1 MSGAHLEVEI
11 ASAENSK
18 ELKKKN
24 PMGDQLPLL
33 ETDEGVC
40 IAESLAICKYL
51 AKVGPDGAGLMGSTA
66 MQKVKVEQWLSFA
79 FS

>member
-1 MSGAHLEVEI
+1 MEVEI

-51 AKVGPDGAGLMGSTA
+51 AKIGPDGAGLMGATA

>member
-1 MSGAHLEVEI
+1 M
-11 ASAENSK
+11 
-18 ELKKKN
+18 
-24 PMGDQLPLL
+24 
-33 ETDEGVC
+33 ETDEGVT

-66 MQKVKVEQWLSFA
+66 MEKVKVEQWLSFA